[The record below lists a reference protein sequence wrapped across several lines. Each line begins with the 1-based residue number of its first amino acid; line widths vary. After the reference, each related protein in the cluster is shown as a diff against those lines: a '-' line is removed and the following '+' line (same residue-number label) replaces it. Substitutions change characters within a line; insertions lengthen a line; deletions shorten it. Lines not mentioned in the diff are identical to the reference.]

1 MRRSA
6 LISLVA
12 AASFAGAFTFAAAG
26 GDKDRVARA
35 QDVQTANALTA
46 KAASVHYHFAI
57 TLKKSKTPMT
67 LHIRGA
73 SSPGRLLA
81 KLVLGSQ
88 KGTIML
94 DSNFLYESAPSG
106 IVVLGNFSW
115 LRMDVGRLKPH
126 SQVMSTLN
134 SLTPSPLLRIVAESK
149 LHALPRSAVFVG
161 TVAYDDPVVRTA
173 LRDLA
178 NGYEFRQLRLRVVVG
193 RDGRIH
199 RLLLAGS
206 SADHKTTFV
215 LRARLFG
222 FGTPVKITLPKQG
235 TFMDPA
241 LERLQA

>member
-12 AASFAGAFTFAAAG
+12 ALAFAGAFAFAAAG
-26 GDKDRVARA
+26 GNKDKDRPAV
-35 QDVQTANALTA
+35 DVQAANAQTA
-46 KAASVHYHFAI
+46 KEPSVHYHVAI
-57 TLKKSKTPMT
+57 TLKKAQKPTT

-73 SSPGRLLA
+73 SSRDRLLA
-81 KLVLGSQ
+81 KLEVGTQ

-94 DSNFLYESAPSG
+94 DSNFLYETAPSG

-115 LRMDVGRLKPH
+115 LRMNVGRLSPR
-126 SQVMSTLN
+126 SQTMSTLR

-149 LHALPRSAVFVG
+149 LHVLKGHPIFVG

-178 NGYEFRQLRLRVVVG
+178 NGYEFRQLHLRVVVG
-193 RDGRIH
+193 RDGLIH
-199 RLLLAGS
+199 RLLLEGR
-206 SADHKTTFV
+206 SADRKTTFV

-222 FGTPVKITLPKQG
+222 FGAPVKIPLPKQG

-241 LERLQA
+241 LEQLQA

>member
-1 MRRSA
+1 MRKTA

-26 GDKDRVARA
+26 GSKDRVVA
-35 QDVQTANALTA
+35 DVQAANTQTA
-46 KAASVHYHFAI
+46 KAASVHYHVAI
-57 TLKKSKTPMT
+57 TLKKSSMPLT

-81 KLVLGSQ
+81 KLALGAQ
-88 KGTIML
+88 TGTIML
-94 DSNFLYESAPSG
+94 DSNFLYETAPKG

-115 LRMDVGRLKPH
+115 LRMDVGRLSPE
-126 SQVMSTLN
+126 SQVMSTLR
-134 SLTPSPLLRIVAESK
+134 SLTPSPLLHIVAEAK
-149 LHALPRSAVFVG
+149 LRALARRDVFVG

-193 RDGRIH
+193 RDGLIH
-199 RLLLAGS
+199 RLLLEGR
-206 SADHKTTFV
+206 SADHETTFI

-222 FGTPVKITLPKQG
+222 FGTPVKITPPAPG
-235 TFMDPA
+235 TFMDPQ

>member
-1 MRRSA
+1 MRKSA

-12 AASFAGAFTFAAAG
+12 AVAFSGAFAFAAAG
-26 GDKDRVARA
+26 GNKDKDHPVL
-35 QDVQTANALTA
+35 DVQTANAKTA
-46 KAASVHYHFAI
+46 QAPSVHYHVAI
-57 TLKKSKTPMT
+57 TLRKAHTPTT
-67 LHIRGA
+67 LRIHGA
-73 SSPGRLLA
+73 SSRNRLLA
-81 KLVLGSQ
+81 KLAVGSQ

-94 DSNFLYESAPSG
+94 DSNFLYETAPSG

-115 LRMDVGRLKPH
+115 LRMDVGRLTPH
-126 SQVMSTLN
+126 SQTMSTLR
-134 SLTPSPLLRIVAESK
+134 SLTPSPLLRIVSEAK
-149 LHALPRSAVFVG
+149 LHALKRHDIFVG

-178 NGYEFRQLRLRVVVG
+178 NGYEFRQLHLRVVVG
-193 RDGRIH
+193 GDGLIH
-199 RLLLAGS
+199 RLLLAGR

-222 FGTPVKITLPKQG
+222 FGTPVKIVLPKQG

>member
-1 MRRSA
+1 VRTIA

-26 GDKDRVARA
+26 GNKDGFT
-35 QDVQTANALTA
+35 DVRTANALTA
-46 KAASVHYHFAI
+46 KAASVHYHVAI
-57 TLKKSKTPMT
+57 TLEKSHTPTT

-73 SSPGRLLA
+73 SQPGRLLA
-81 KLVLGSQ
+81 RLAVGAQ
-88 KGTIML
+88 TGTIML
-94 DSNFLYESAPSG
+94 DSNFLYESAPKG

-115 LRMDVGRLKPH
+115 LRMNVGRLTPH
-126 SQVMSTLN
+126 SQTMSTLR
-134 SLTPSPLLRIVAESK
+134 SLTPAPLLRIVAEAK
-149 LHALPRSAVFVG
+149 LRPLARHDIFVG

-178 NGYEFRQLRLRVVVG
+178 NGYEFRELRLRVVVG
-193 RDGRIH
+193 RDGLIH
-199 RLLLAGS
+199 RLLLDGR

-222 FGTPVKITLPKQG
+222 FGTPVKIPLPKQG

-241 LERLQA
+241 LEQLQA

>member
-1 MRRSA
+1 MRTIA
-6 LISLVA
+6 LISLVVA
-12 AASFAGAFTFAAAG
+12 AAAFAGAFTFAAAG
-26 GDKDRVARA
+26 GNKDGIA
-35 QDVQTANALTA
+35 DIESANALTA
-46 KAASVHYHFAI
+46 KAPSVHYHFAI
-57 TLKKSKTPMT
+57 TLKKAKTPMT
-67 LHIRGA
+67 LNIRGA
-73 SSPGRLLA
+73 SQPGRLLA
-81 KLVLGSQ
+81 KLALGSR

-94 DSNFLYESAPSG
+94 DSNFLYESAPKG

-115 LRMDVGRLKPH
+115 LRMDVGRLSPR
-126 SQVMSTLN
+126 SQTMSSLR

-149 LHALPRSAVFVG
+149 LHQLAGHDIFVG
-161 TVAYDDPVVRTA
+161 AVAYDDPVVRTA

-178 NGYEFRQLRLRVVVG
+178 NGYEFRQLHLRVVVG

-199 RLLLAGS
+199 RLLLEGR

-222 FGTPVKITLPKQG
+222 FGAPVKITLPKQG

>member
-26 GDKDRVARA
+26 GDKDSVLHA
-35 QDVQTANALTA
+35 QDVQTANARTA

-57 TLKKSKTPMT
+57 TLKKSHTPMT

-81 KLVLGSQ
+81 KLALGSQ

-149 LHALPRSAVFVG
+149 LRPLPRSAVFVG

-199 RLLLAGS
+199 RLLLEGR

-222 FGTPVKITLPKQG
+222 FGTPVKMTLPKPG

>member
-1 MRRSA
+1 MRMIA

-26 GDKDRVARA
+26 GNKPNVP
-35 QDVQTANALTA
+35 DVQAANVSTA
-46 KAASVHYHFAI
+46 KAASVHYRVAI
-57 TLKKSKTPMT
+57 TLKKASTPMT

-73 SSPGRLLA
+73 SQPGRLLA
-81 KLVLGSQ
+81 KLALGSQ
-88 KGTIML
+88 TGTIML
-94 DSNFLYESAPSG
+94 DSNFLYETAPKG

-115 LRMDVGRLKPH
+115 LRMNVGRLSPR
-126 SQVMSTLN
+126 SQTMSTLR
-134 SLTPSPLLRIVAESK
+134 SLTPSPLLHIVAEAK
-149 LHALPRSAVFVG
+149 LHPLARHDIFVG

-178 NGYEFRQLRLRVVVG
+178 NGYEFRELHLRVVVG

-199 RLLLAGS
+199 RLLLEGR
-206 SADHKTTFV
+206 SADHKTTFL

-241 LERLQA
+241 LEQLQA

>member
-1 MRRSA
+1 MRKIA
-6 LISLVA
+6 LISSVA

-26 GDKDRVARA
+26 GNKDTAAAVK
-35 QDVQTANALTA
+35 DVQAARALTA
-46 KAASVHYHFAI
+46 KAPSVHYHVAI
-57 TLKKSKTPMT
+57 TLKKADSPVT

-81 KLVLGSQ
+81 KLALGTQ
-88 KGTIML
+88 TGTVML
-94 DSNFLYESAPSG
+94 DGNFLYESAPSG

-149 LHALPRSAVFVG
+149 LHSLARRDVFVG
-161 TVAYDDPVVRTA
+161 SVAYDDPVVRTA

-178 NGYEFRQLRLRVVVG
+178 NGYEFRELRLRVVVG
-193 RDGRIH
+193 RDGLIH
-199 RLLLAGS
+199 RMLLEGR

-222 FGTPVKITLPKQG
+222 FGTPVKITLPKPG
-235 TFMDPA
+235 TFMDPR
-241 LERLQA
+241 LEQLQA